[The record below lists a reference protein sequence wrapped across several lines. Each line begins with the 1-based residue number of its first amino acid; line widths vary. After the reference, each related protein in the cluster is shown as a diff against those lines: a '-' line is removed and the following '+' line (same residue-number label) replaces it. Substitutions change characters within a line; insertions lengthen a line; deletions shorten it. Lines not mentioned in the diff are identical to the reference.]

1 MLSLCDKGL
10 RGMHESIKAVIAT
23 TISSLYRQC
32 GHGNT
37 PIRLTTETKAL
48 PLRYL
53 IQCFQFV
60 TFCKSAKV
68 DSMETDSDLVLTHGC
83 VV

>member
-1 MLSLCDKGL
+1 MFSFPC
-10 RGMHESIKAVIAT
+10 
-23 TISSLYRQC
+23 
-32 GHGNT
+32 NT
-37 PIRLTTETKAL
+37 PIRLATEMKAL

-60 TFCKSAKV
+60 TFCKSAKA
-68 DSMETDSDLVLTHGC
+68 DPIETDSDLVLTHGC